1 MCSTLKERSVWEGK
15 GESGGGGR
23 NGRRWSLGRSGREW
37 ETRWEGVEEWGRG
50 RGDTGGGGVGSNER
64 QWEGRARVKP
74 FQWFG
79 WEERPGKGN
88 GGRNQSPVHPATV
101 SAEELTLL
109 SVSRNPSLMDED
121 TAVFKVQ
128 HDRAGAQAELPMS
141 PFFLQH

>member
-1 MCSTLKERSVWEGK
+1 M
-15 GESGGGGR
+15 
-23 NGRRWSLGRSGREW
+23 
-37 ETRWEGVEEWGRG
+37 
-50 RGDTGGGGVGSNER
+50 
-64 QWEGRARVKP
+64 KP